1 MEKEFLAGMAK
12 VFEEKFGA
20 QAERRYFSPGR
31 VNLIGEH
38 TDYNGG
44 HVFPCAISLG
54 TYALVRDRADAVTR
68 VYSMNLADK
77 GVIEFSMSGP
87 VYDAA
92 KDWANYFMGVV
103 DVFEKA
109 GYKASHGFDI
119 VINGTLPGGA
129 GLSSSASL
137 EVLMS
142 VILNEAFSFGLPMLE
157 MVKLSQQAENKF
169 VGVNCGIMDQFAV
182 GMGKADCAML
192 LDCNTLDYRYS
203 KIVLKDASI
212 VITNTNKPHSLA
224 SSAYNVRRAQCE
236 HALNELREVR
246 PELKA
251 LGELSNE
258 AFEKIAG
265 HIAEQLERQR
275 AHHAVFENN
284 RTLEAV
290 AALERDD
297 VAQFGKL
304 MNESH
309 FSLRDDYDV
318 TGREL
323 DTLAEIAWSLPGVI
337 GSRMTGAGFGGST
350 VSLVKNDAIETFRE
364 RVSAVYTERIG
375 YAPSFYVA
383 SIAEGTHRLA

>member
-1 MEKEFLAGMAK
+1 MEILDNMKK
-12 VFEEKFGA
+12 VFEEKFGHPA
-20 QAERRYFSPGR
+20 KRSFFSPGR

-54 TYALVRDRADAVTR
+54 TYAVVADRTDDKSR
-68 VYSMNLADK
+68 VYSMNLEDK
-77 GVIEFSMSGP
+77 GVVEFPMSGLQ
-87 VYDAA
+87 YDKA
-92 KDWANYFMGVV
+92 KDWANYPMGVV

-109 GYKASHGFDI
+109 GHKAAHGFDI
-119 VINGTLPGGA
+119 VFYGTLPAGA

-142 VILNEAFSFGLPMLE
+142 VILEDAFGFGLDMVE
-157 MVKLSQQAENKF
+157 MVKLSQKAENQF

-182 GMGKADCAML
+182 GMGKKDCAIL

-203 KIVLKDASI
+203 KIALKDASI

-236 HALNELREVR
+236 HALNELKEVK
-246 PELKA
+246 PELGA

-258 AFEKIAG
+258 EFNKLAG
-265 HIAEQLERQR
+265 HISEQLERQR
-275 AHHAVFENN
+275 ARHAVYENN
-284 RTLEAV
+284 RALEAV
-290 AALERDD
+290 QAIEDND
-297 VAQFGKL
+297 IEKFGKL

-318 TGREL
+318 TGVEL
-323 DTLAEIAWSLPGVI
+323 DTLAETAWSVPGVI

-350 VSLVKNDAIETFRE
+350 VSIVKNDAIDTFKKTVAE
-364 RVSAVYTERIG
+364 KYTAKIG
-375 YAPSFYVA
+375 YAPSFVVA
-383 SIAEGTHRLA
+383 SISDGTHRID

>member
-77 GVIEFSMSGP
+77 GVIEFPMSGL

-157 MVKLSQQAENKF
+157 MVKLSQQAENRF

-265 HIAEQLERQR
+265 HIAE
-275 AHHAVFENN
+275 
-284 RTLEAV
+284 
-290 AALERDD
+290 
-297 VAQFGKL
+297 
-304 MNESH
+304 
-309 FSLRDDYDV
+309 
-318 TGREL
+318 
-323 DTLAEIAWSLPGVI
+323 
-337 GSRMTGAGFGGST
+337 
-350 VSLVKNDAIETFRE
+350 
-364 RVSAVYTERIG
+364 
-375 YAPSFYVA
+375 
-383 SIAEGTHRLA
+383 